1 MQGNGLLPLCGLMLV
16 MVGCTVF
23 IPKETRYLEGAQGRA
38 TQDEVRQELGPP
50 QFTETQAGTTIW
62 VYQVRQQEPGGRT
75 VVTGAWCDEYV
86 LAFDGRAVLQRW
98 THRSFFHGGEVM
110 PTYCVPDGYRS
121 KS

>member
-1 MQGNGLLPLCGLMLV
+1 MLV
-16 MVGCTVF
+16 MVSCTVF
-23 IPKETRYLEGAQGRA
+23 IPKETRYLESAQGRA

-86 LAFDGRAVLQRW
+86 LAFDGREVLQRW
-98 THRSFFHGGEVM
+98 THSSYFHGGENM
-110 PTYCVPDGYRS
+110 PTYCVPGGFKPS
-121 KS
+121 S